1 MAHSPEQIAL
11 NNQIKDLPAI
21 TELANGQNKIVNVV
35 KELSTKF
42 DLESKHHNEELLK
55 GEVKFA
61 KIESK
66 IADLEDTMNSSLKEV
81 SNSLMSLKTE
91 LKDERIGKLS
101 KQLDDK
107 NTMRNALIVT
117 VLTIIMTAI
126 FSNIPPISI
135 GI

>member
-1 MAHSPEQIAL
+1 VAHSPEQIAL